1 MIYGVLKWSTIH
13 LIFHLI
19 HSNVKKNKWMKSS
32 NNLIDPKLISTFYA
46 FRLMHDT
53 TNIKE
58 IVGEN
63 IIGTPNMQDSL
74 GTLLKFTA
82 ISF

>member
-1 MIYGVLKWSTIH
+1 
-13 LIFHLI
+13 
-19 HSNVKKNKWMKSS
+19 MKSS

-53 TNIKE
+53 TNIKK

-63 IIGTPNMQDSL
+63 IIGTPKMQDSL

>member
-1 MIYGVLKWSTIH
+1 
-13 LIFHLI
+13 
-19 HSNVKKNKWMKSS
+19 
-32 NNLIDPKLISTFYA
+32 
-46 FRLMHDT
+46 MHDT
-53 TNIKE
+53 TNIKK

-63 IIGTPNMQDSL
+63 IIGTPKIQDSW